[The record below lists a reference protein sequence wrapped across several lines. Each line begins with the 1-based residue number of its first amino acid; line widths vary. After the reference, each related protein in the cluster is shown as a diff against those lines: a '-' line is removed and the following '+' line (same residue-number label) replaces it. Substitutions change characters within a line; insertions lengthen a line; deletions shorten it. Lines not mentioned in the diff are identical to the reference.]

1 MALEREA
8 TRRLRLA
15 VLLLLATAS
24 CSLVSVEEQLPPA
37 TLELLARWRSL
48 EDPADLAG
56 VRVEVTAAG
65 PTQAYTASDFMGSQ
79 TEPFPVPDTGQA
91 TVAVQ
96 VRQGGET
103 VAQGSVSW
111 YLRGPGWTWELH
123 IARGRRVSHLYAEAE
138 DCNENECPEN
148 TRLRCSLV
156 HGSFCR
162 GAWRFAVREDAARFE
177 DESLWLWLRGVPH
190 DPCPEGVLCD

>member
-48 EDPADLAG
+48 KDPADLAG
-56 VRVEVTAAG
+56 VRIEVTGAG
-65 PTQAYTASDFMGSQ
+65 PTQVYTASDFMRSRTGS
-79 TEPFPVPDTGQA
+79 FPVPDTGQA

-111 YLRGPGWTWELH
+111 YLRGPGWTWELR
-123 IARGRRVSHLYAEAE
+123 ITRDLRVSDLYPEPE

-148 TRLRCSLV
+148 TRFRCALSLAPFC
-156 HGSFCR
+156 HGT
-162 GAWRFAVREDAARFE
+162 WRFAVREEAARFE
-177 DESLWLWLRGVPH
+177 DESLWLTLHGVPH

>member
-1 MALEREA
+1 MERRPHPRDMALEREA

-56 VRVEVTAAG
+56 VRIEVTGAG
-65 PTQAYTASDFMGSQ
+65 PTQVYTASDFMRSRTGS
-79 TEPFPVPDTGQA
+79 FPVPDTGQA

-111 YLRGPGWTWELH
+111 YLRGPRMDLGAQDHTRSSRKRSVPG
-123 IARGRRVSHLYAEAE
+123 ARGLQRERVSGEHALSVRALSRTVLPWHLA
-138 DCNENECPEN
+138 
-148 TRLRCSLV
+148 L
-156 HGSFCR
+156 R
-162 GAWRFAVREDAARFE
+162 GARGGRAV
-177 DESLWLWLRGVPH
+177 
-190 DPCPEGVLCD
+190 